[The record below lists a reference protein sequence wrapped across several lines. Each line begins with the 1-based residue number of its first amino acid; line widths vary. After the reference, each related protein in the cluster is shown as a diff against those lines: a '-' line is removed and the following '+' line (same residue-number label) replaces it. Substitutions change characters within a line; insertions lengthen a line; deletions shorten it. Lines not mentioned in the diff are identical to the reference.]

1 MAAENPALKGCQRL
15 VVAHDLT
22 CKTDGTVK
30 QATVAPKKI
39 VLFFV
44 GGAGDKE
51 SYYGTGPNNNVADVQ
66 KIFVKNM
73 DAEGLCADNYD
84 AHHIGYNYFFND
96 EDLKSNVLDK
106 IADMTTPVYIVGHS
120 LGGWNGA
127 HLSAVLTDRRYRV
140 SFLATLDP
148 VGEGKI
154 VWGISN
160 IYRQEPKPKAEYW
173 VNVRADAKNWNF
185 SDLVADFGE
194 QWDMK
199 SGPNMNGRVDV
210 NHADAGYIYTRA
222 LPSGKSARDVLMQS
236 VVKHFKG
243 RQCA

>member
-1 MAAENPALKGCQRL
+1 MTAENPALKGCKRL
-15 VVAHDLT
+15 VVPHDLT

-30 QATVAPKKI
+30 QATITPKKI

-51 SYYGTGPNNNVADVQ
+51 SYYGTGPNNNVADVM
-66 KIFVKNM
+66 KVFVRDM
-73 DAEGLCADNYD
+73 EAEGICSDNYD
-84 AHHIGYNYFFND
+84 AHHIGYNYFISD
-96 EDLKSNVLDK
+96 DDLKKNVLEK
-106 IADMTTPVYIVGHS
+106 IADVTTPVYIIGHS

-127 HLSAVLTDRRYRV
+127 HLSAVLTDKGYRIPCLV
-140 SFLATLDP
+140 TLDP

-154 VWGISN
+154 VWGVSS

-173 VNVRADAKNWNF
+173 VNVRADAKDWNF

-199 SGPNMNGRVDV
+199 SGPNMNGRVNV
-210 NHADAGYIYTRA
+210 NHADAWVIYTSV
-222 LPSGKSARDVLMQS
+222 LQSGISARDALMQ
-236 VVKHFKG
+236 VVVTHFKG
-243 RQCA
+243 RKCA